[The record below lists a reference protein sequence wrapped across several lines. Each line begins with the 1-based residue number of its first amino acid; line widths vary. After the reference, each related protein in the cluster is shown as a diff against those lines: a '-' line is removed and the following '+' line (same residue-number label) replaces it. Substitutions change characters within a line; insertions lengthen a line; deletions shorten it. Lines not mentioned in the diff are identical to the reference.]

1 LVENPPNQLLA
12 IQTRNIKHTVLTGEP
27 DLAEDE
33 LDCTFEVATAV
44 DCVTGTALVV
54 GIRGAVAAEVPAD
67 PEDVDR

>member
-1 LVENPPNQLLA
+1 M
-12 IQTRNIKHTVLTGEP
+12 LTGEP